1 MGIERTITIAGIN
14 VCMRRVVGHD
24 IDGTSQGIS
33 TEIYGYDTLIY
44 LNAVGKARRY
54 IVDAETG

>member
-1 MGIERTITIAGIN
+1 
-14 VCMRRVVGHD
+14 MRRVVSHD

-44 LNAVGKARRY
+44 LDAVGKACRY